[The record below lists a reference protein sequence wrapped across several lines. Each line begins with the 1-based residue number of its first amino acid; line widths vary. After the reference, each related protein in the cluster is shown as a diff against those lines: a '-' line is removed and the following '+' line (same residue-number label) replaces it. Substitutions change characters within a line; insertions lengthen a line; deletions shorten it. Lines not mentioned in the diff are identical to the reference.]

1 MATVSKG
8 GGVGKRPGLRPVGPA
23 SPVGDATELVEPAVW
38 SLSNRTSTL
47 DGAMSH
53 TVLIVDDHGT
63 FRATARILLEAEGF
77 QVIGEA
83 EDGATAVMEACRL
96 RPDLVLLDV
105 QLPDTDGFHVADEI
119 TRYPNPPAVIP
130 VSNTNSS
137 DFWAPAPRGRDR
149 GLQPRLVGLRVAH
162 LQLARARLR
171 AEGRAVRRARHRAA
185 VARASC

>member
-1 MATVSKG
+1 
-8 GGVGKRPGLRPVGPA
+8 
-23 SPVGDATELVEPAVW
+23 
-38 SLSNRTSTL
+38 
-47 DGAMSH
+47 MSH

-119 TRYPNPPAVIP
+119 MRYPNPPAVIL
-130 VSNTNSS
+130 VSSHDSS
-137 DFWAPAPRGRDR
+137 DFGSLISSSPARGFVPKAELC
-149 GLQPRLVGLRVAH
+149 GERVSA
-162 LQLARARLR
+162 LL
-171 AEGRAVRRARHRAA
+171 
-185 VARASC
+185 